1 MRTVHCLDL
10 GQTMRDMFCIML
22 RCNVAQVAV
31 VDAAV
36 EANDDKRLVDE
47 VIG

>member
-1 MRTVHCLDL
+1 MRTVHSLDL

-36 EANDDKRLVDE
+36 EANNDIRLVDE
-47 VIG
+47 VII

>member
-1 MRTVHCLDL
+1 MGTIHCLDL
-10 GQTMRDMFCIML
+10 GQTMSDMFCIML

-36 EANDDKRLVDE
+36 EANIHIRLLDE
-47 VIG
+47 VTI

>member
-36 EANDDKRLVDE
+36 EANNDKRLVDE
-47 VIG
+47 VIV

>member
-1 MRTVHCLDL
+1 MGTVHCLDL

-36 EANDDKRLVDE
+36 EANNDKRLVDE
-47 VIG
+47 VTI

>member
-1 MRTVHCLDL
+1 MGTIHCLDL

-22 RCNVAQVAV
+22 RCNVAQVAI

-36 EANDDKRLVDE
+36 EANILKRLVDE
-47 VIG
+47 VTI